1 MPNIFNPDFK
11 DFLKILSKNKV
22 DYILVGGYAVILHG
36 YIRSTGDMDLWV
48 EKNSS
53 NYEKLKLSYHDFG
66 APIFGEDEF
75 LSETVDVW
83 SIGREPNKI
92 EILTHLTGLEFDNC
106 VENCEFFTEDKLI
119 MPYIFIDDLLI
130 NKMATGRYKD
140 LNDVEQLNKKK

>member
-11 DFLKILSKNKV
+11 DFLKILSKNRV

-48 EKNSS
+48 RKNSF
-53 NYEKLKLSYHDFG
+53 NYDKLKLSYREFG
-66 APIFGEDEF
+66 APIFGKNEF
-75 LSETVDVW
+75 LSENVDVW

-92 EILTHLTGLEFDNC
+92 EILTRLTGLEFDKC
-106 VENCEFFTEDKLI
+106 AENCQFFTEDDLKI
-119 MPYIFIDDLLI
+119 PYIFIDDLLI
-130 NKMATGRYKD
+130 NKMATGRFKD

>member
-1 MPNIFNPDFK
+1 MLSFFTDIF
-11 DFLKILSKNKV
+11 V
-22 DYILVGGYAVILHG
+22 AQA
-36 YIRSTGDMDLWV
+36 DMDLWV
-48 EKNSS
+48 GKNSS
-53 NYEKLKLSYHDFG
+53 NYEQLKLSYHDFC

-75 LSETVDVW
+75 LSMTVDVW

-92 EILTHLTGLEFDNC
+92 EILTHLTSLEVDNC